1 MSGTPSRTFPT
12 TRALPSRAESSNPIQ
27 NFPKQKHTTAGFPPP
42 LPIRALPPKLESN
55 LPLLH
60 TPNPPSPEEVPRS
73 PRPDDDG
80 TLPLPLPID
89 PHSRNSRFP
98 VADSIRLSSP
108 FVLVPVVLVRLDGL
122 DGRCCRCRPR
132 TGRTSRRP
140 ARSWI
145 RSSSTSGCSPP
156 SASASTVRVG
166 VAPSPCVL
174 GRADLAL
181 FLFSIY
187 R

>member
-73 PRPDDDG
+73 PRPM
-80 TLPLPLPID
+80 TMVRCP
-89 PHSRNSRFP
+89 SRFP
-98 VADSIRLSSP
+98 STPTREIHDFPL
-108 FVLVPVVLVRLDGL
+108 L
-122 DGRCCRCRPR
+122 
-132 TGRTSRRP
+132 
-140 ARSWI
+140 I
-145 RSSSTSGCSPP
+145 RSDCLLRSCSCRWCLFDLMDWMGAAAGAGRGRGGRRGGRRGAGSALRVQAGAAHHQLPLRRY
-156 SASASTVRVG
+156 ASASRRLRV
-166 VAPSPCVL
+166 C
-174 GRADLAL
+174 
-181 FLFSIY
+181 
-187 R
+187 